1 MCHCLPC
8 TRGKVRAKHI
18 RAVDLMNLKGLPP
31 HIFSATDVHVCES
44 TVFCLAGRTI
54 VLIRSICTVFRN
66 TSRRVGGST
75 AFFVSISCLYISFF
89 HWKDVA
95 QTCMSFIRE
104 TIARYLQKRRSCT
117 PGVGCVTA
125 LSCVGSTGAGTH
137 QRTYSF
143 PLSESGPHTPW
154 ESRRGSTSRTGKR
167 TACNIN
173 TCSRYHAPSLRVA
186 RRVY

>member
-1 MCHCLPC
+1 MYVNLLFLFRWQRRQYWFAGFVPC
-8 TRGKVRAKHI
+8 VQEHEPTCAG
-18 RAVDLMNLKGLPP
+18 M
-31 HIFSATDVHVCES
+31 S
-44 TVFCLAGRTI
+44 TT
-54 VLIRSICTVFRN
+54 
-66 TSRRVGGST
+66 
-75 AFFVSISCLYISFF
+75 FFVSVPCLHIYIYTFC
-89 HWKDVA
+89 HRKEVA

-125 LSCVGSTGAGTH
+125 LSCVRSTGAGTH

-143 PLSESGPHTPW
+143 PLSEPGPHTPW

-167 TACNIN
+167 TVC

>member
-1 MCHCLPC
+1 MWICCFRLP
-8 TRGKVRAKHI
+8 GGDDSI
-18 RAVDLMNLKGLPP
+18 DSQDLYP
-31 HIFSATDVHVCES
+31 I
-44 TVFCLAGRTI
+44 
-54 VLIRSICTVFRN
+54 FRN
-66 TSRRVGGST
+66 TSRPVPAGAPHSMFPFPAYT
-75 AFFVSISCLYISFF
+75 YSFF
-89 HWKDVA
+89 HWKEVA

-104 TIARYLQKRRSCT
+104 TIARYLQKTRSCT

-125 LSCVGSTGAGTH
+125 LSCVRSTGAGTH

-143 PLSESGPHTPW
+143 PLSEPGPHTPW
-154 ESRRGSTSRTGKR
+154 ESRRGSSSRTGKR